1 MEQFTYIT
9 LNELDVE
16 VNKARED
23 GKYCLIFDKHGSAS
37 VFFSYKAVMKDFH
50 KDVVAC
56 SIGKKLR
63 NQALDILRRGLV
75 YSMRVGDTLV
85 INIDK
90 TMPNF
95 TSDYN
100 HKTEFPT
107 ERIFDFEEWRFYN
120 NYMSVVKEDE
130 NVDLLGNKKCFVMN
144 SNF

>member
-1 MEQFTYIT
+1 MI
-9 LNELDVE
+9 V
-16 VNKARED
+16 
-23 GKYCLIFDKHGSAS
+23 DKHGNAS

-50 KDVVAC
+50 KEVVAC
-56 SIGKKLR
+56 QVGKKLK
-63 NQALDILRRGLV
+63 NQALEVLRRGLV

-85 INIDK
+85 IHIDK

-95 TSDYN
+95 KTDFT

-107 ERIFDFEEWRFYN
+107 DKVFDFAEWRFYN

-130 NVDLLGNKKCFVMN
+130 NVDLHGNKKCFAMN